1 MLHLAMISKNG
12 TVVWDVS
19 LNEKNSPSKKNLF
32 KLPKSCSYH
41 GYSDDKGIL
50 NFITGQEAQKVD
62 FKSYHKN
69 RNQYYCCSFKK
80 HSFIQATKTE
90 YKIVYVRLWYIPI
103 YPIWNHMYGLDKSD
117 FFTYISLEYYTFL
130 L

>member
-12 TVVWDVS
+12 TVWDVS
-19 LNEKNSPSKKNLF
+19 LNERTSPSKKYMF

-50 NFITGQEAQKVD
+50 NFIAGHLEAKKVD

-69 RNQYYCCSFKK
+69 RN
-80 HSFIQATKTE
+80 H
-90 YKIVYVRLWYIPI
+90 
-103 YPIWNHMYGLDKSD
+103 N
-117 FFTYISLEYYTFL
+117 
-130 L
+130 

>member
-12 TVVWDVS
+12 TVWDLS

-50 NFITGQEAQKVD
+50 NFITGQLEEHKVE

-69 RNQYYCCSFKK
+69 RNQYTHY
-80 HSFIQATKTE
+80 HLTRTTHIRT
-90 YKIVYVRLWYIPI
+90 R
-103 YPIWNHMYGLDKSD
+103 
-117 FFTYISLEYYTFL
+117 
-130 L
+130 